1 MWKRVKNVYDF
12 AIELRKEY
20 VRRAGKDMA
29 VLNAYNEAE
38 EDRAEAAG
46 EPYHYRMT
54 EPMDPEN
61 PYLYHDWKFNPEIQ
75 PIQMKTYLH
84 ESGIMILTFLYVSC
98 ILPGS
103 NRHHRLYTK
112 RYDRCAE
119 SENVDD

>member
-1 MWKRVKNVYDF
+1 MTEQRQMKQIFFDVEESENVYDF

-54 EPMDPEN
+54 EPMDPEIRIYTMTGN
-61 PYLYHDWKFNPEIQ
+61 SIRRFNR
-75 PIQMKTYLH
+75 
-84 ESGIMILTFLYVSC
+84 S
-98 ILPGS
+98 
-103 NRHHRLYTK
+103 R
-112 RYDRCAE
+112 
-119 SENVDD
+119 